1 MKLWQ
6 RLAVGASFKP
16 VLWALGLASLLFV
29 AFFNLLGEPILR
41 NLSGQGMLGSQL
53 IYTPAQ
59 ALETLEAYGPR
70 GREIF
75 RLLVL
80 IDFLF
85 VPIYT
90 LWLAGLA
97 VRLERGFLVNLAL
110 GLLGADWAENIV
122 LLVLNQNPTA
132 ALAAVA
138 GMLTLLKWV
147 LLAGMSGGLVFAW
160 RRSRS

>member
-1 MKLWQ
+1 MGLWQ
-6 RLAVGASFKP
+6 RLAVGASLRP
-16 VLWALGLASLLFV
+16 VLWTLGLASLLFLG
-29 AFFNLLGEPILR
+29 FFNLLGEPVLR

-59 ALETLEAYGPR
+59 ALEALEAYGPR

-80 IDFLF
+80 SDFLF

-97 VRLERGFLVNLAL
+97 VRLERGVLVRLAL
-110 GLLGADWAENIV
+110 GLLGADWGENIA
-122 LLVLNQNPTA
+122 LLVLEQNPTVG
-132 ALAAVA
+132 LAGVA
-138 GMLTLLKWV
+138 GVLTLLKWV
-147 LLAGMSGGLVFAW
+147 LLAGVSGGLVFAW
-160 RRSRS
+160 GRSRS

>member
-1 MKLWQ
+1 VNLW
-6 RLAVGASFKP
+6 RLAVGASLRP
-16 VLWALGLASLLFV
+16 VLWTLGVASLLFV
-29 AFFNLLGEPILR
+29 GFFNLLGEPVLR

-70 GREIF
+70 GREVF
-75 RLLVL
+75 RLLVWV
-80 IDFLF
+80 DFLF

-97 VRLERGFLVNLAL
+97 VRLEGRLLVNLAL

-122 LLVLNQNPTA
+122 LLALEADPATG
-132 ALAAVA
+132 LAAMA

-147 LLAGMSGGLVFAW
+147 LLAGISAGLIFAW
-160 RRSRS
+160 RTWGPS